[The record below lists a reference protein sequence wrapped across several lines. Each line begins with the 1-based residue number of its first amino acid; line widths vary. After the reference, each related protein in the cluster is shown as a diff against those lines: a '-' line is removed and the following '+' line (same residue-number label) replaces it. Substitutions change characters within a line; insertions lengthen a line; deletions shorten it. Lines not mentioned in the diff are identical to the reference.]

1 MMNLH
6 LNAAPNAGAMLSPT
20 GLAAANDLIDLG
32 LEPIVNID
40 DDDVANAVRATST
53 AFVSS
58 SLTSRALPLLLSSIP
73 HSQMLQPKKKKA
85 RNSINGDPQWE
96 MMDAPAVIG
105 EELTMKLCGLA
116 NVVGEDDLTALGAAK
131 NAGFA
136 AHIDSC
142 AEDGGGWSLQGGDRG
157 RIHEVS
163 FICRCRIRRCEKF
176 VICAGSNLGGK

>member
-1 MMNLH
+1 
-6 LNAAPNAGAMLSPT
+6 
-20 GLAAANDLIDLG
+20 
-32 LEPIVNID
+32 
-40 DDDVANAVRATST
+40 
-53 AFVSS
+53 
-58 SLTSRALPLLLSSIP
+58 
-73 HSQMLQPKKKKA
+73 MLQPKKKKA

-142 AEDGGGWSLQGGDRG
+142 AEASITALECRGGRSQRGDVPHK
-157 RIHEVS
+157 IAS
-163 FICRCRIRRCEKF
+163 
-176 VICAGSNLGGK
+176 SP